1 LGRAGNI
8 VETVIVAA
16 IPIALFTA
24 VVSVIGLISE
34 VVGIVQQTPVQ
45 RGIDAHPVRVTATY
59 TAYERGSSKYSDPTY
74 TLSYVHEGETFST
87 PLRSLPD
94 SLRIGDTLCAEIDAE
109 RPEHGRV
116 CGTRG
121 GLGDAQAGL
130 RTGGLFLGTALVV
143 LLVIWGSNR
152 SPGGLRGLGPRR
164 PGGRKRHDA
173 PPSTPA
179 RPPGKL
185 KRRKPSR
192 RRP

>member
-1 LGRAGNI
+1 MGRAGNI
-8 VETVIVAA
+8 VETVVVAA

-59 TAYERGSSKYSDPTY
+59 TAYDRGGSKYSDPTY
-74 TLSYVHEGETFST
+74 TLSYLHEGEAFST

-121 GLGDAQAGL
+121 GLGDAQSGL

-152 SPGGLRGLGPRR
+152 SPGRLWGGPARR
-164 PGGRKRHDA
+164 PGKRKERGV
-173 PPSTPA
+173 PA
-179 RPPGKL
+179 RPPGNL